1 MLWNFNSDLIVSS
14 EMDSPLQFSQC
25 FPLQWMGQRHSP
37 SAQIPPFLQGFGLH
51 VSGTAKR
58 FDHLWYVLANS
69 LQEYWCRR
77 IISINTE
84 ITRINNFAISAINTS
99 FIPWA
104 ITTPSKSTGILKA
117 KVFADLPW
125 IQWFSSIS
133 WKSFTASTFIQW
145 TSITSCITATDS
157 SSIWTCWKNSV

>member
-1 MLWNFNSDLIVSS
+1 MIEYNMLWKFNSDLIISS

-84 ITRINNFAISAINTS
+84 ITRINNFAISAINQEHACFRLNS
-99 FIPWA
+99 GSSSPWMIPWLIVPPILTIFQA
-104 ITTPSKSTGILKA
+104 ILGECAHIVASAPIAASRHATSNSPTH
-117 KVFADLPW
+117 FASLG
-125 IQWFSSIS
+125 
-133 WKSFTASTFIQW
+133 
-145 TSITSCITATDS
+145 
-157 SSIWTCWKNSV
+157 KN